1 MQPNNPIILLRH
13 GLTEHNNG
21 FYGSTDSQLTDV
33 GFQAMLEAV
42 SNLNFDRI
50 ISSPLQRC
58 ASVAIQLARQ
68 RQCYYQILPEWQ
80 EYHFGDW
87 ESLPIQQLWDEQPE
101 ALTAFW
107 QNPYQSTPPNAEAFD
122 AFLQRLHNAKQRLI
136 ETNQTTC
143 TLVITHAGVIR
154 GLRLIAEQT
163 SADEWLTYPVAHAS
177 VHNLCK
183 ITGKVEPFE
192 KVKAALDV

>member
-1 MQPNNPIILLRH
+1 MQTNNTIILLRH

-21 FYGSTDSQLTDV
+21 FYGSTDSQLTDE
-33 GFQAMLEAV
+33 GFKAMLEAV

-58 ASVAIQLARQ
+58 AKVARQLAQQ
-68 RQCYYQILPEWQ
+68 RACSYQTLPEWQ

-87 ESLPIQQLWDEQPE
+87 ETLPIQQLWDEQPE

-122 AFLQRLHNAKQRLI
+122 VFLDRLRKAKQHLVESCQTSRTLI
-136 ETNQTTC
+136 
-143 TLVITHAGVIR
+143 ITHAGVIR

-177 VHNLCK
+177 LHHLCPHS
-183 ITGKVEPFE
+183 GKVEPFPSLNAS
-192 KVKAALDV
+192 VNG

>member
-1 MQPNNPIILLRH
+1 MQLNNHIILLRH

-42 SNLNFDRI
+42 SNLNFNRI
-50 ISSPLQRC
+50 ISSPLRRC
-58 ASVAIQLARQ
+58 ASVAIQLAQQ
-68 RQCYYQILPEWQ
+68 RQCSYQILPEWQ

-122 AFLQRLHNAKQRLI
+122 AFLQRLHNAKQHLVD
-136 ETNQTTC
+136 TNQSTC

-154 GLRLIAEQT
+154 GLRLIAKQT

-177 VHNLCK
+177 MHSLCPHS
-183 ITGKVEPFE
+183 GKVEPFASLNAS
-192 KVKAALDV
+192 VNG

>member
-1 MQPNNPIILLRH
+1 MQLNHSIILLRH

-21 FYGSTDSQLTDV
+21 FYGSTDSQLTDA
-33 GFQAMLEAV
+33 GFQAMLASV

-58 ASVAIQLARQ
+58 SKVAQLLAQQ
-68 RQCYYQILPEWQ
+68 RQCPYQMLPEWQ

-87 ESLPIQQLWDEQPE
+87 EGLLIQQLWHEQPE

-107 QNPYQSTPPNAEAFD
+107 QNPYQFTPANAETFD
-122 AFLQRLHNAKQRLI
+122 AFLQRLRKAKQRLL
-136 ETNQTTC
+136 ETNHTTC

-163 SADEWLTYPVAHAS
+163 NADEWLTYPVAHAS
-177 VHNLCK
+177 LHRLCQY
-183 ITGKVEPFE
+183 TGQIEPFE
-192 KVKAALDV
+192 KL

>member
-1 MQPNNPIILLRH
+1 MSIILLRH

-42 SNLNFDRI
+42 SSLNFDRI
-50 ISSPLQRC
+50 VSSPLQRC
-58 ASVAIQLARQ
+58 AKVAQQLAQQ
-68 RQCYYQILPEWQ
+68 RSCSYQILPEWQ

-87 ESLPIQQLWDEQPE
+87 ETLSIQQLWDDQPK

-122 AFLQRLHNAKQRLI
+122 AFLQRLHKAKQHLV
-136 ETNQTTC
+136 ETSQSTC

-163 SADEWLTYPVAHAS
+163 SADEWLTYPVTHAS
-177 VHNLCK
+177 VHSLCPH
-183 ITGKVEPFE
+183 TGHVEPFE
-192 KVKAALDV
+192 KL

>member
-1 MQPNNPIILLRH
+1 MSIILLRH

-21 FYGSTDSQLTDV
+21 FYGSTDSKLTDA

-42 SNLNFDRI
+42 SNLNFNRI

-58 ASVAIQLARQ
+58 ASVAKQLADQ
-68 RQCYYQILPEWQ
+68 RQCPYQILPEWQ

-87 ESLPIQQLWDEQPE
+87 ESLSIQQLWDEQPE

-107 QNPYQSTPPNAEAFD
+107 QNPYQSTPTNAENFAL
-122 AFLQRLHNAKQRLI
+122 FLQRLSNAKNALAQ
-136 ETNQTTC
+136 QTDQKK

-154 GLRLIAEQT
+154 GLRLVAQQT
-163 SADEWLTYPVAHAS
+163 TANEWLTYPVAHAS
-177 VHNLCK
+177 LHQLCPL
-183 ITGKVEPFE
+183 TGQVEPMTRE
-192 KVKAALDV
+192 C